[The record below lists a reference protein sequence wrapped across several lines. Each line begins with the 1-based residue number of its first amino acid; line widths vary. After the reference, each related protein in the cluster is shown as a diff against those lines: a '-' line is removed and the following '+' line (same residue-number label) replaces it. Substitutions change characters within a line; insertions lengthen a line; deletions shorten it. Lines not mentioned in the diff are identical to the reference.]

1 MGKGL
6 KSKTDDVENQI
17 CQLILKRSL
26 PEGAQIP
33 SESMI
38 CENYHVSRITAR
50 RAVANLVSKGVLYTE
65 HGRGSF
71 VKSFAQTQKIYGAD
85 VLSHTIGLFMPRDGY
100 FMSAVYGVE
109 DVVKNAGFRIFVSSF
124 SSESFRDHAKE
135 ILDYAAGGMD
145 GAIINTPESSPYP
158 SEYLELFQKL
168 KNVVVFNS
176 PSPSP
181 EIASVSS
188 DDVEGM
194 TQVMRY
200 LFSLGHR
207 RIAFLGG
214 ETCVATTRDRL
225 SGYRQALMECPGAEK
240 EIVLFCKEYVADD
253 ACRVLGRCLESDAP
267 LPTALVCATDELASY
282 AYRSLLSH
290 GIRIP
295 EEISVI
301 GYGNLDLAYKL
312 TPPLTSVDHHPQEQG
327 RLAGELL
334 LRQIFRQEIPVRQM
348 RVQPSLHI
356 KQSCAVPKQQERKG

>member
-1 MGKGL
+1 MIKSVR
-6 KSKTDDVENQI
+6 SKTDDVENQI

-26 PEGAQIP
+26 PEGAQVP

-71 VKSFAQTQKIYGAD
+71 VKSFAQTQRIYGAD

-100 FMSAVYGVE
+100 FMSAIYGVE

-124 SSESFRDHAKE
+124 SSASFQEHAKE

-145 GAIINTPESSPYP
+145 GAIIDTPESSPYP
-158 SEYLELFQKL
+158 SAYLELFQKL

-194 TQVMRY
+194 VQVMRY

-207 RIAFLGG
+207 RLAFLGG

-225 SGYRQALMECPGAEK
+225 SGYRQALMECPDAEK
-240 EIVLFCKEYVADD
+240 EIVLLCKEYLPDD
-253 ACRVLGRCLESDAP
+253 ANRVLSEYLESGAK

-282 AYRSLLSH
+282 AYRTLLEH

-295 EEISVI
+295 EEISVT
-301 GYGNLDLAYKL
+301 GYGNVDIAYKL
-312 TPPLTSVDHHPQEQG
+312 TPSLTSVDQHQQEQG

-334 LRQIFRQEIPVRQM
+334 LRQIFKQEIPVRSLT
-348 RVQPSLHI
+348 VTPSLHI
-356 KQSCAVPKQQERKG
+356 KQSCAVPNYK

>member
-1 MGKGL
+1 MIKCAR
-6 KSKTDDVENQI
+6 SKTDDVENQI

-26 PEGAQIP
+26 PEGAQVP

-71 VKSFAQTQKIYGAD
+71 VKSFVQTQRIYGAD

-124 SSESFRDHAKE
+124 SGTFREHAKE
-135 ILDYAAGGMD
+135 ILDYTADGMD
-145 GAIINTPESSPYP
+145 GAIIDTPESSPYP
-158 SEYLELFQKL
+158 SAYLELFQKL
-168 KNVVVFNS
+168 KNVVIFNS

-194 TQVMRY
+194 VQVMRY

-225 SGYRQALMECPGAEK
+225 SGYRQALMECPDAAE
-240 EIVLFCKEYVADD
+240 EIVLLCKEYVPDD
-253 ACRVLGRCLESDAP
+253 PCRVLGGYLESGAKR
-267 LPTALVCATDELASY
+267 PTALVCATDELASY
-282 AYRSLLSH
+282 AYRTLLEN
-290 GIRIP
+290 GLRIP
-295 EEISVI
+295 EDISVT
-301 GYGNLDLAYKL
+301 GYGNVDIAYKL
-312 TPPLTSVDHHPQEQG
+312 TPPLTSVDQHPQEQG

-334 LRQIFRQEIPVRQM
+334 LRQIFKQDIPARCLTVT
-348 RVQPSLHI
+348 PSLHI
-356 KQSCAVPKQQERKG
+356 KQSCAVPKKDKKGV

>member
-1 MGKGL
+1 MIKSVR
-6 KSKTDDVENQI
+6 SKTDDVENQI
-17 CQLILKRSL
+17 CQLILKRFL
-26 PEGAQIP
+26 PEGAQVP

-71 VKSFAQTQKIYGAD
+71 VKSFAQTQRIYGAD

-124 SSESFRDHAKE
+124 SGTYREHAKE
-135 ILDYAAGGMD
+135 ILDYTMDGMD
-145 GAIINTPESSPYP
+145 GTIINTLESSPYP
-158 SEYLELFQKL
+158 SAYLELVQKL
-168 KNVVVFNS
+168 KNVVILNS

-194 TQVMRY
+194 VQVMRY

-214 ETCVATTRDRL
+214 ETCVAATRDRL
-225 SGYRQALMECPGAEK
+225 FGYRQALMECPEAAE
-240 EIVLFCKEYVADD
+240 EIVLLCKEYVPDD
-253 ACRVLGRCLESDAP
+253 PCRVLGGYLESGAERA
-267 LPTALVCATDELASY
+267 TALVCATDGLALY
-282 AYRSLLSH
+282 AYRTLLEN
-290 GIRIP
+290 GLRIP
-295 EEISVI
+295 EDISVT
-301 GYGNLDLAYKL
+301 GYGNVDTAYKL
-312 TPPLTSVDHHPQEQG
+312 TPLLTSVDQHPQEQG

-334 LRQIFRQEIPVRQM
+334 LRQIFKQDIPTRCLTVT
-348 RVQPSLHI
+348 PSLHI
-356 KQSCAVPKQQERKG
+356 KQSCAVPKKDKKGA